1 MLRLNIVLCIE
12 IFQNMNYIMQKFEQC
27 IYLYVKKLCVFK
39 TVYKDNLVSSRNKQ
53 TRERFLKCFFGLII
67 FTILT

>member
-39 TVYKDNLVSSRNKQ
+39 TVYIGIIEYPQEVN
-53 TRERFLKCFFGLII
+53 RFEKGFRVFFGLII